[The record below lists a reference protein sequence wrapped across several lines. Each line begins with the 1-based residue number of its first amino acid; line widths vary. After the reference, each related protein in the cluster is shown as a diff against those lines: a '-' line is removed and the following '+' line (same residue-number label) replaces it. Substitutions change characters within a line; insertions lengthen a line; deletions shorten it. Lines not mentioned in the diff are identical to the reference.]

1 MASENKRP
9 LTLWLAFG
17 LACFE
22 VLSAAPYGPALSID
36 PTGGLVNMHVK
47 MLAGSPFKDFRI
59 PGLILLAVL
68 GLGALLLATALYRLP
83 AWSWATS
90 LNPCKSRHWVWAATI
105 AYGYALMIWIA
116 TEVIMIGFDSW
127 LQPFH
132 FGIGMAF
139 AILSSMPT
147 MRRYLNRNP

>member
-1 MASENKRP
+1 MAIETRRP
-9 LTLWLAFG
+9 ATLWIAFC

-22 VLSAAPYGPALSID
+22 VISALPYGLALSID

-59 PGLILLAVL
+59 PGLILLVVL
-68 GLGALLLATALYRLP
+68 GLGAILLAAALYRLP
-83 AWSWATS
+83 AWSWATL
-90 LNPCKSRHWVWAATI
+90 LNPFKSHHWVWTATI
-105 AYGYALMIWIA
+105 VYGFALMIWIT

-132 FGIGMAF
+132 FGIGLAF
-139 AILSSMPT
+139 AILSSTPP
-147 MRRYLNRNP
+147 MRRYLRRN